1 MSPRDEGCNYRLLS
15 SPLYQIHCEPSQNVT
30 LEKKRQSWS
39 LQLCNVLLSTVWFD
53 SIFTR
58 LPYEVQESDLRFHIK
73 TLFAFEILVKYD
85 MTQLYWKTDFWF
97 LIMGFSL
104 LCLQHIHFRLCSVS
118 HTSIFYVSLVNVK
131 VEFDVLQYILSQTKV
146 TRSDPKKSLHLLK
159 VPNVL
164 LWASRNEYFIT
175 CCYYGCN
182 FDSGHLPRRWKC
194 VIPHSRQIQYYNS
207 EV

>member
-104 LCLQHIHFRLCSVS
+104 LCLQHIQIVQGVPHFYFLCVS
-118 HTSIFYVSLVNVK
+118 CKCKSWIWCTTIYSLSN
-131 VEFDVLQYILSQTKV
+131 
-146 TRSDPKKSLHLLK
+146 KS
-159 VPNVL
+159 
-164 LWASRNEYFIT
+164 Y
-175 CCYYGCN
+175 
-182 FDSGHLPRRWKC
+182 
-194 VIPHSRQIQYYNS
+194 
-207 EV
+207 